1 VKRIKIA
8 YIGIKSLP
16 PNAGVDA
23 VVHKIVTRFDHSR
36 FEPVVYVSKNQTPE
50 GTEIPGVRLV
60 RILTLPG
67 KYFNATSLYFFAAI
81 HALFL
86 GNYDLINVH
95 SVETAFVLPI
105 LRLRYKVVSTA
116 HGLLSKEPDELS
128 KWGRAKSLM
137 RITEFLFMRFSNAR
151 TSVSMPDKKYLEAR
165 YQRPVEYLPI
175 GIDELTPG
183 LEKSR
188 QFLSQHGLEPG
199 QYMIFTAGRVVP
211 RKGAHFV
218 LEALR
223 GMDENIPL
231 LVLGDTSQVPEYTHQ
246 LHDLADDRTIF
257 GGFVSDKELLFGLVQ
272 LSNLFLFPTTY
283 EAMAATLLE
292 VAALKVPLIASDI
305 PENREVLPDHALYF
319 RTGDVED
326 LRKKLQWAL
335 AHPDDMKT
343 LTVRAYQSVVE
354 NYRWPTVIHRYEEL
368 YAENMPGNRK
378 RNPIVAQQN
387 QFRS

>member
-16 PNAGVDA
+16 PTAGVDA
-23 VVHKIVTRFDHSR
+23 VVHKIVTRFDQSR
-36 FEPVVYVSKNQTPE
+36 FEPIIYVSKKQTPIN
-50 GTEIPGVRLV
+50 TQIPGVKLV
-60 RILTLPG
+60 RIPTLPG
-67 KYFNATSLYFFAAI
+67 KYFYATSLYLFAAI

-86 GNYDLINVH
+86 GDYDLINMH
-95 SVETAFVLPI
+95 SVETAFILPI

-128 KWGRAKSLM
+128 KWGRTKSLM
-137 RITEFLFMRFSNAR
+137 RIPEYLFMRFSSAR
-151 TSVSMPDKKYLEAR
+151 TSVSMPDKKYLEAQ
-165 YQRPVEYLPI
+165 YQRPIEYLPI
-175 GIDELTPG
+175 GIDELKPD

-188 QFLSQHGLEPG
+188 RFLVEHGLEPG

-223 GMDENIPL
+223 GMDEKVPL
-231 LVLGDTSQVPEYTHQ
+231 LVLGDTSHVPEYTRQ
-246 LHDLADDRTIF
+246 LQELVDERTIF
-257 GGFVSDKELLFGLVQ
+257 GGFISDKELLFGLVQ
-272 LSNLFLFPTTY
+272 LSQLFLFPTTY

-305 PENREVLPDHALYF
+305 PENREVLPDQALYF
-319 RTGDVED
+319 RTGDVDD
-326 LRKKLQWAL
+326 LREKLQWAL
-335 AHPDDMKT
+335 AHPQKMKS
-343 LTVRAYQSVVE
+343 LTDRAYQSVVE
-354 NYRWPTVIHRYEEL
+354 NYRWPTVINRYEDL
-368 YAENMPGNRK
+368 YEENLPNNVK
-378 RNPIVAQQN
+378 RNPAVARQN